1 MVELS
6 SLDVLFLARELRQL
20 EDAYV
25 DRVYELTP
33 GEFLLRTR
41 HPQKGRGAL
50 VIRPGAYACLA
61 EEPPETPQ
69 TPTSFATLLRKHLPT
84 ARIRR
89 IDQQEFDRVLVFSLE
104 DRGEPLRLIVELF
117 GKGNLL
123 IVGPDDVIRVV
134 QRTETFRDR
143 TLKVGEKFQF
153 PPSRVNPVRL
163 ARAEFDKLC
172 EKNERDAV
180 RFLAMDAG
188 FGPDLS
194 EELLHRSK
202 ITKTRKVSSLT
213 ESEREALWNEWQR
226 ILRAPPEP
234 GVLQKDSAA
243 KAESIP
249 LLSPKFAGWSR
260 TPATSISAAIMSAAA
275 KNVAAEP
282 PERDEERDRL
292 ERQIEAQSKSIDE
305 MRAEAEKWTSA
316 ARGLYE
322 RFGETQALHAA
333 AADFVNKHDWSAAEK
348 LWKGGQAPP
357 GVVKV
362 LAEQRQVVVKVGE
375 HEFNIDPKLSLEKN
389 ASLYFDEA
397 KRIKAKADSAMTFIA
412 EAKTK
417 LASHEKAAAKIKPAA
432 SKVKAPD
439 KRFWFESFRWF
450 YTTEG
455 FLVVGGRDAST
466 NEKVVK
472 KHLNQ
477 GDLYFHADVHGAPSC
492 VLKTETRKPGEESL
506 KQAAHFAAAYSKAFA
521 QFGSADAYYVN
532 PEQVSKTAGTGEF
545 VPRGGFIVRGERT
558 YVPKLPMEIAVG
570 LVKLSK
576 DGRIAPDGQYRRLM
590 AGPPSAILAVGDR
603 PLTVVRGDRKPSDV
617 VKDVATHFGTS
628 HEEVQGVLPPGTLRI
643 VPGGGAA

>member
-6 SLDVLFLARELRQL
+6 SLDVLFLARELRVL

-50 VIRPGAYACLA
+50 VVRPGAYACLA
-61 EEPPETPQ
+61 EDPPETPQ
-69 TPTSFATLLRKHLPT
+69 SPTSFATLLRKHLPS

-89 IDQQEFDRVLVFSLE
+89 VDQQEFDRVLVFSLE
-104 DRGEPLRLIVELF
+104 DRGELLRLIVELF

-143 TLKVGEKFQF
+143 TLKVGAKFQF
-153 PPSRVNPVRL
+153 PPARVNPARL
-163 ARAEFDKLC
+163 ARAEFDTLC

-188 FGPDLS
+188 FGPDLA
-194 EELLHRSK
+194 EELLHRTK

-213 ESEREALWNEWQR
+213 ESEREALWNEWQK
-226 ILRAPPEP
+226 ILRSPPEP
-234 GVLQKDSAA
+234 AVLQKDSKA
-243 KAESIP
+243 KPGAIP
-249 LLSPKFAGWSR
+249 LLSPKFAGWVR
-260 TPATSISAAIMSAAA
+260 TPAASISAAIMTAAA
-275 KNVAAEP
+275 QDVAAEP
-282 PERDEERDRL
+282 PERDEERERL
-292 ERQIEAQSKSIDE
+292 ERQIEAQLNTIDE
-305 MRAEAEKWTSA
+305 MRAEADRWSA
-316 ARGLYE
+316 SARGLYE
-322 RFGETQALHAA
+322 RFGEAQALHAA
-333 AADFVNKHDWSAAEK
+333 AAAFVSKNDWSQAEK
-348 LWKGGQAPP
+348 TWKAGNAPA
-357 GVVKV
+357 GIVKV
-362 LAEQRQVVVKVGE
+362 LAEQRRVVIRIGE
-375 HEFNIDPKLSLEKN
+375 NEFVIDPTQSLEKN
-389 ASLYFDEA
+389 ASSYFDEA
-397 KRIKAKADSAMTFIA
+397 KRLKAKVDSAMVSVA
-412 EAKTK
+412 EAQVK
-417 LASHEKAAAKIKPAA
+417 LESHEKAAASVKPAA
-432 SKVKAPD
+432 AKVKAPD
-439 KRFWFESFRWF
+439 KRFWFENFRWF
-450 YTTEG
+450 YTSEG
-455 FLVVGGRDAST
+455 FLVVGGRDASS

-492 VLKTETRKPGEESL
+492 VLKTETRKPGEESI

-545 VPRGGFIVRGERT
+545 VPRGAFIVRGERN

-570 LVKLSK
+570 LVKLGK
-576 DGRIAPDGQYRRLM
+576 DGRIAPDGQFRRLM
-590 AGPPSAILAVGDR
+590 AGPPAAVLAVGER

-617 VKDVATHFGTS
+617 VRDVANHFGTS

-643 VPGGGAA
+643 VAGGGAA

>member
-6 SLDVLFLARELRQL
+6 SLDVLFLARELQQL

-61 EEPPETPQ
+61 EDPPETPQ

-89 IDQQEFDRVLVFSLE
+89 VDQQEFDRVLVFHLE

-143 TLKVGEKFQF
+143 TLKVGVKFQF
-153 PPSRVNPVRL
+153 PPARVNPARL
-163 ARAEFDKLC
+163 ARSEFDTLC

-194 EELLHRSK
+194 EELLHRTK

-213 ESEREALWNEWQR
+213 ESEREALWNEWQK

-234 GVLQKDSAA
+234 GVLQKDTAA

-260 TPATSISAAIMSAAA
+260 TPASSLSAAIMSAAA

-282 PERDEERDRL
+282 PERDEERERL
-292 ERQIEAQSKSIDE
+292 ERQIQAQLQTIEE
-305 MRAEAEKWTSA
+305 MRAESEKWSA
-316 ARGLYE
+316 SARGLYE
-322 RFGETQALHAA
+322 RFGEAQALHATA
-333 AADFVNKHDWSAAEK
+333 AEFVSQNDWSQAEK
-348 LWKGGQAPP
+348 MWKADKAPP
-357 GVVKV
+357 GIVKV
-362 LAEQRQVVVKVGE
+362 LAEQRRVVVRIGD
-375 HEFNIDPKLSLEKN
+375 HEFMIDPTQSLEKN
-389 ASLYFDEA
+389 ASSYFDES
-397 KRIKAKADSAMTFIA
+397 KRVKVKVDSAMTFVS
-412 EAKTK
+412 EAQAK
-417 LASHEKAAAKIKPAA
+417 LASHEKAAAAVKPAVA
-432 SKVKAPD
+432 KVKAPD
-439 KRFWFESFRWF
+439 KRFWFEGFRWF

-492 VLKTETRKPGEESL
+492 VLKTEGRKPGEESI

-545 VPRGGFIVRGERT
+545 VPRGAFIVRGERN

-570 LVKLSK
+570 LVKLTK
-576 DGRIAPDGQYRRLM
+576 EGRIAPDGQFRRLM
-590 AGPPSAILAVGDR
+590 AGPPSAIVAVADR

-643 VPGGGAA
+643 VAVGGSS